1 MCVASA
7 LAAKVRDF
15 QRRTGEESLL
25 VLFHDEDKTVS
36 GIHQVGYDPMAG
48 LLVDGKPP
56 SDFWYQ
62 LLEGFEA
69 LQQPPAVLH

>member
-1 MCVASA
+1 MSDATA
-7 LAAKVRDF
+7 LTEKVQDF
-15 QRRTGEESLL
+15 QRRTGEENLL
-25 VLFHDEDKTVS
+25 VLFHDEEQKVG
-36 GIHQVGYDPMAG
+36 GIHQVGFDPMVG

-56 SDFWYQ
+56 TDLWYL

>member
-7 LAAKVRDF
+7 LTRKVREY

-25 VLFHDEDKTVS
+25 VLLHDEDHKVS
-36 GIHQVGYDPMAG
+36 GVHEIGYDPMAG

-56 SDFWYQ
+56 TALWLH
-62 LLEGFEA
+62 LLEGFQA